1 MPRAKDSM
9 MEYHYTPEEIGM
21 LNAEID
27 RLRTSLDNAVTVQ
40 LKLAKENERLRAA
53 GDAAFYAMCAY
64 RDSPDKEVF
73 QDAIDA
79 LGIALNERVGG

>member
-1 MPRAKDSM
+1 MDWPQDIATENRQLRKDLIEFRNAVADELAAKDI
-9 MEYHYTPEEIGM
+9 EI
-21 LNAEID
+21 E
-27 RLRTSLDNAVTVQ
+27 RLRT
-40 LKLAKENERLRAA
+40 A

-79 LGIALNERVGG
+79 LGIALNKRVGG